1 MIHGLFLAL
10 FAFILTAN
18 SHAGTVCAQVKIE
31 IQQELTLER
40 QAFDAMMRINN
51 GLDTLSINNVNVD
64 VSFEDEDGN
73 SVLATS
79 DPDNTQAKFFIR
91 IDSMDNISDVTGYGS
106 VAPSTT
112 AEIHWL
118 IIPAPGAAEN
128 IPTGKLY
135 FVGATLSYT
144 LGGEAESVSVTP
156 DFITVKPLP
165 RLTLDYF
172 LTREVRADDPLTPA
186 IEPIEPY
193 TLGVRVRN
201 NGLADAKNLKIE
213 SAQPKIIENEQ
224 GLLIGFEIIGS
235 SVDDQP
241 VAPTLLTDFGT
252 IPGSSS
258 KAGRWQMTST
268 LSGEFVEFSATFA
281 HDDELGGAL
290 TSVID
295 ATNAHLLVRDVRVD
309 LPGRDAVRDFLAL
322 DGDIFRVYESD
333 SIDTTVTD
341 HSQAAVFQLQNQSGT
356 LMSHQL
362 TYPATN
368 GFSYVS
374 LPDPYNGQKEIKQVV
389 RSDGKLIPLDN
400 AWNARVRNRNASS
413 GWDHYIRFFD
423 VNTTGVYSVLM
434 DNQVTGPVPPVIQ
447 FIPARSTYEG
457 NQVGF
462 VVEASDPNGEI
473 PVLSAAPLPTGAVFS
488 DNGNGSAF
496 FNWTPATG
504 QAGVYTITYTATDG
518 ALSSSR
524 SATIRVNSASD
535 TDGDGMDD
543 AWELEHFGN
552 LDRDGSEDFD
562 GDGISDLDEYLNGT
576 DPSAGPQIPTIVS
589 PLYGDEV
596 DLLQPALTIL
606 NTDHASDVTV
616 SYDFELY
623 ANAEMT
629 QLVEQVTNQPEGV
642 STTSWAIPVALNDN
656 TAYTWRV
663 RAYDGSVYSL
673 WSNGRFFV
681 NTQNDPPG
689 AFTVSSPADGAEV
702 DRVNPLLA
710 VSNAMDLDGDVLTY
724 RFEVSD
730 LVDFSTI
737 IGSVEGIAPGLG
749 GSTGW
754 VVDSPLSENSYYY
767 WRAVAVDE
775 HGLETVGP
783 VAGFFVNTTNE
794 APLAP
799 VIHTPA
805 LSAVLSDTNVSLVV
819 ENGSDPDGDSLSYIF
834 ELDSVETFDGS
845 GKQVSPNID
854 EQPTTTQWSVNGL
867 ADNTTY
873 YWRVK
878 ASDGIVDSDWVVGS
892 FTVDTVNLPPSMPTV
907 RNPGDGAW
915 VGTLMPTLSVNDS
928 VDPNGDS
935 INYRFEVY
943 SDAELTGLLTESVVA
958 ETDWTLPIPLLN
970 NEWYFW
976 RVRAEDSAGE
986 MSEWSPVSRFFVDDN
1001 GVNDTPTLS
1010 FLEPNQNL
1018 EVTTGVVTLRWADND
1033 PDSSA
1038 TISLYYDDDNSGEDG
1053 TIFAQGIAEDSDELG
1068 DVYTWQV
1075 ATLPPGAYWVYAVI
1089 DDGNSSSTVYCS
1101 YAINIQLTEIV
1112 LDNLDTEATMHGE
1125 WPLSTVVSGYNGS
1138 NYQYHSPNGPSPD
1151 ALTLDNEDPDV
1162 FMTLGDWT
1170 NSTAVRGYLGNN
1182 YQYHAANGEPLGGV
1196 TIDNSD
1202 SGFSTTGDWTHSTS
1216 VSGYEGQDYQY
1227 HSANGPSPDGQILD
1241 NQDQSSETMG
1251 VWRNSTNSSG
1261 FYQADYQFHAAGS
1274 GSNTFTWN
1282 PVISISGS
1290 YRVYARWTSHSNR
1303 ATNAPYTIT
1312 DDVGVS
1318 TVLVNQTQ
1326 QGGDWNML
1334 GVYNFSE
1341 GGSYPIVLSDDANG
1355 YVIADAI
1362 MLVPE
1367 NSVGNTAN
1375 WTFNTIESGQ
1385 YHVYAKW
1392 SSSSNR
1398 ASNAEYVITDDI
1410 GNTTV
1415 SVDQRTNGSIW
1426 NHLGTFSFSQGTSY
1440 QVSLSDRADGYVI
1453 ADAVKLVP
1461 VNAQHNTAIWNF
1473 NVPQAGEYRVFG
1485 RWTAHPNRA
1494 SNAEYSIFSD
1504 TGETTVSV
1512 NQKVGGGEW
1521 NLLGVYSFTD
1531 GVDYQVRLSDQ
1542 ADGYVIADAIQVSPV
1557 NATSNRFNWLTTVP
1571 QSGQYRVYAK
1581 WTAHPN
1587 RASNATYLIQSDNG
1601 VDNVTVNQQ
1610 IEGAQWNLL
1619 GTYSFTQGEA
1629 YEFSITD
1636 EADGYVIADGIKL
1649 IPDTQQRFLNQY
1661 FQQGF
1666 QIIDLL

>member
-1 MIHGLFLAL
+1 MIHGLFLVL
-10 FAFILTAN
+10 FAFIL
-18 SHAGTVCAQVKIE
+18 SGHAHAATVCAQVKIE

-64 VSFEDEDGN
+64 VGFEDEDGN
-73 SVLATS
+73 SVLASS
-79 DPDNTQAKFFIR
+79 DPNNTQAKFFIR
-91 IDSMDNISDVTGYGS
+91 IDSMDNISDVSGYGS

-112 AEIHWL
+112 AEVHWL

-128 IPTGKLY
+128 LPTGKLY

-201 NGLADAKNLKIE
+201 NGLADAQNLKIE
-213 SAQPKIIENEQ
+213 SAQPRIVENEQ

-252 IPGSSS
+252 IPGGSS

-268 LSGEFVEFSATFA
+268 LSGEFVEFSATFT

-309 LPGRDAVRDFLAL
+309 LPGRDTVRDFLAQ

-333 SIDTTVTD
+333 SIDTAVTD
-341 HSQAAVFQLQNQSGT
+341 HSQATQFQLQSQSGT
-356 LMSHQL
+356 LMSYQL
-362 TYPATN
+362 TFPATN
-368 GFSYVS
+368 GFAYVS

-389 RSDGKLIPLDN
+389 RSDGKSIPLDN
-400 AWNARVRNRNASS
+400 AWNARVRNPNAST
-413 GWDHYIRFFD
+413 GWDHYVRFFD

-434 DNQVTGPVPPVIQ
+434 DNQVTGPVPPVLQ

-473 PVLSAAPLPTGAVFS
+473 PALSAAPLPTGAVFA
-488 DNGNGSAF
+488 DNGNGTAF
-496 FNWTPATG
+496 FNWTPVPG
-504 QAGVYTITYTATDG
+504 QAGLYTITYTATDG
-518 ALSSSR
+518 ALASSS

-576 DPSAGPQIPTIVS
+576 DPSAGPQIPTILS

-596 DLLQPALTIL
+596 DLLQPTLTIL
-606 NTDHASDVTV
+606 NTNHASDATV

-623 ANAEMT
+623 ANAEMS
-629 QLVEQVTNQPEGV
+629 QLVDQALSQPEGV
-642 STTSWAIPVALNDN
+642 DTTSWTVPVVLDDN
-656 TAYTWRV
+656 SAYTWRV

-689 AFTVSSPADGAEV
+689 AFVISSPADGAEV

-710 VSNAMDLDGDVLTY
+710 VNNALDVDGDALTY

-730 LVDFSTI
+730 LIDFSTI
-737 IGSVEGIAPGLG
+737 VGSAEGIAPGLG

-754 VVDSPLSENSYYY
+754 VVDTPLSENAYYY

-799 VIHTPA
+799 VIQSPEVG
-805 LSAVLSDTNVSLVV
+805 AVMTETDVSLVV

-834 ELDSVETFDGS
+834 ELDLVETFDGS
-845 GKQVSPNID
+845 SKQISPNIA
-854 EQPTTTQWSVNGL
+854 EQPTTTQWAVSGL
-867 ADNTTY
+867 VDNTTY

-878 ASDGIVDSDWVVGS
+878 ASDSIVDSDWVTGS
-892 FTVDTVNLPPSMPTV
+892 FSVSIVNLPPSVPTV
-907 RNPGDGAW
+907 RNPGDSAW
-915 VGTLMPTLSVNDS
+915 VASLMPTLSVNES

-935 INYRFEVY
+935 INYHFEIY
-943 SDAELTGLLTESVVA
+943 SDAELTGLLAESVQPV
-958 ETDWTLPIPLLN
+958 TDWPLSTQLLN

-976 RVRAEDSAGE
+976 RVRAEDAAGE
-986 MSEWSPVSRFFVDDN
+986 MSDWSPISRFFVDDN
-1001 GVNDTPTLS
+1001 GVNDSPSLT
-1010 FLEPNQNL
+1010 FLEPSENID
-1018 EVTTGVVTLRWADND
+1018 VTTGVVTLRWADDD

-1038 TISLYYDDDNSGEDG
+1038 TISLYYDVDSSGADG
-1053 TIFAQGIAEDSDELG
+1053 TLFAQGIAEDPDEMG
-1068 DVYTWQV
+1068 DVYSWRV
-1075 ATLPPGAYWVYAVI
+1075 ATLPPGQYWVYAVI
-1089 DDGNSSSTVYCS
+1089 DDGNTTSTVYCTH
-1101 YAINIQLTEIV
+1101 AINIQLTEII
-1112 LDNLDTEATMHGE
+1112 LDNLDTSVTVFGE
-1125 WPLSTVVSGYNGS
+1125 WTLSTSVSGFNGT
-1138 NYQYHSPNGPSPD
+1138 NYQYHSPNGPSPG
-1151 ALTLDNEDPDV
+1151 AITLDNGDPEV
-1162 FMTLGDWT
+1162 FTTLGDWT
-1170 NSTAVRGYLGNN
+1170 NSRAVRGYLGDN

-1216 VSGYEGQDYQY
+1216 ISGYEGQDYQY
-1227 HSANGPSPDGQILD
+1227 HSANGLSPDSQVLD
-1241 NQDQSSETMG
+1241 NRDQTSETVG
-1251 VWRNSTNSSG
+1251 DWRNSRSVSG
-1261 FYQADYQFHAAGS
+1261 YYQNNYQYHAAGS

-1282 PVISISGS
+1282 PEITSNGS
-1290 YRVYARWTSHSNR
+1290 YLVYARWTSHRNR

-1312 DDVGVS
+1312 DDTGVS

-1326 QGGDWNML
+1326 QGGEWNLL
-1334 GVYNFSE
+1334 GVYRFSE
-1341 GGSYPIVLSDDANG
+1341 GGSYPITLSDDANG

-1362 MLVPE
+1362 MVVPE
-1367 NSVGNTAN
+1367 NAVGNRAN
-1375 WTFNTIESGQ
+1375 WAFDISETGQ

-1398 ASNAEYVITDDI
+1398 ASNAEYVVTDDI
-1410 GNTTV
+1410 SDT
-1415 SVDQRTNGSIW
+1415 SVYMDQRTNGAIW
-1426 NHLGTFSFSQGTSY
+1426 NHLGTFSFTQGESY
-1440 QVSLSDRADGYVI
+1440 QVSLSDHADGYVI
-1453 ADAVKLVP
+1453 ADAIRLVP
-1461 VNAQHNTAIWNF
+1461 VNAQHNAAIWSF

-1494 SNAEYSIFSD
+1494 SNAQYSIFSD
-1504 TGETTVSV
+1504 IGETTVSV
-1512 NQKVGGGEW
+1512 NQKINGGEW
-1521 NLLGVYSFTD
+1521 NLLGVYNFSD
-1531 GVDYQVRLSDQ
+1531 GVDHQVRLTDQ
-1542 ADGYVIADAIQVSPV
+1542 ADGFVIADAIQVSPL
-1557 NATSNRFNWLTTVP
+1557 NAGRNRFNWHTTLP
-1571 QSGQYRVYAK
+1571 QTGQYQVFAK

-1587 RASNATYLIQSDNG
+1587 RASDATYLIQSDG
-1601 VDNVTVNQQ
+1601 GEDSVTVNQQ

-1619 GTYSFTQGEA
+1619 GTYSFTQGVD
-1629 YEFSITD
+1629 YQFSITD

-1649 IPDTQQRFLNQY
+1649 VPVIQ
-1661 FQQGF
+1661 
-1666 QIIDLL
+1666 